1 MALFKIAHL
10 FRHLRPLETIL
21 AQQVFHKSLPPIITI
36 GVTDGLGQDGSIW
49 TVDRWSF
56 DVMQRGPPDTLKN
69 LAYLLNFGEA
79 VRWDLSDAKSLRSA
93 VPGYSERARDVLVHE
108 LTHVWQF
115 KRGFNVKS
123 SSLVAQKFG
132 DGYDFP
138 KGKEEPWISYNV
150 EQQATIV
157 ELWNRDRKDTDG
169 EDHDLFPYVHFI
181 IREEGDYKPKPLDI
195 GDGRKMN
202 ELWTLDLP
210 QLNVLWQMEKSPITD
225 ISFDPATTTTGDDSF
240 LVILSGDV
248 MFEFNKSN
256 LRPGTDQIL
265 EGAARTI
272 QSKIGPRFKDVVING
287 HTDSVGK
294 DGYNQQLS
302 EDRAKAV
309 ANWFFTRGYLSPAKT
324 ITQGFAAT
332 RPAAPNTTAG
342 GRAKNR
348 RVEIFLENN

>member
-10 FRHLRPLETIL
+10 FRRLRPLEMVL
-21 AQQVFHKSLPPIITI
+21 AQQVFHKSLPPINTI
-36 GVTDGLGQDGSIW
+36 GITDGLGKDGSIW
-49 TVDRWSF
+49 TLDRWSF
-56 DVMQRGPPDTLKN
+56 DVLQRGPPDTLKD

-79 VRWDLSDAKSLRSA
+79 VRWDLSDSKSLNSA
-93 VPGYSERARDVLVHE
+93 GPGYSERARDVLVHE

-115 KRGFNVKS
+115 KRGVNVKS
-123 SSLVAQKFG
+123 SSLVAQQFG

-150 EQQATIV
+150 EQQANIV
-157 ELWNRDRKDTDG
+157 EFWNRDRQDTNG
-169 EDHDLFPYVHFI
+169 EDHKLFPYIHFI

-202 ELWTLDLP
+202 ELWGLDLP
-210 QLNVLWQMEKSPITD
+210 QLNVLLQMEKSPISD
-225 ISFDPATTTTGDDSF
+225 ISSAPVTATSGDDSF

-248 MFEFNKSN
+248 MFEFNESD

-265 EGAARTI
+265 ERAARTI
-272 QSKIGPRFKDVVING
+272 QSKIGPRFKDVVVNG

-302 EDRAKAV
+302 ENRAKAV
-309 ANWFFTRGYLSPAKT
+309 ASWFFTRGYLSPAKT